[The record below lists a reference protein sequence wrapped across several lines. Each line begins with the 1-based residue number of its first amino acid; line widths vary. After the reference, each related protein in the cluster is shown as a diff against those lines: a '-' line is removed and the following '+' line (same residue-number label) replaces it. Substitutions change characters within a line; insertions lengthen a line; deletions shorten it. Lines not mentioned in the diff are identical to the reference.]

1 MRIRINQ
8 YIIILDKDRGPSCV
22 SLAASSGQA
31 HLQARHKLP
40 GEQSVSIQ
48 YLDVRMLPVMTFWG
62 RERVSRFIS
71 DFKMRKLTVI

>member
-22 SLAASSGQA
+22 SLAASSG
-31 HLQARHKLP
+31 QARHKLP